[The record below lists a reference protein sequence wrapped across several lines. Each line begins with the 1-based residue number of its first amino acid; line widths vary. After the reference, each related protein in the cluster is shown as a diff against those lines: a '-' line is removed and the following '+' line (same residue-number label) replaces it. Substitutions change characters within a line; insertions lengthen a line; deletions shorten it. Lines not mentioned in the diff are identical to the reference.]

1 MYNTNIEII
10 YRHANFKKYVTCNF
24 KHQFRV
30 ISDRLKY
37 KMYITIAYDLLVRDY
52 SYFYSTVANFS
63 WITLCVLKCVCKVM
77 KPNKYTKNIL
87 EQWKL
92 LLNPQVEK

>member
-1 MYNTNIEII
+1 MYNTNIKII

-24 KHQFRV
+24 KQQFRV
-30 ISDRLKY
+30 ISYR
-37 KMYITIAYDLLVRDY
+37 MYITIAHDLLVRDY
-52 SYFYSTVANFS
+52 SYFYSIFAKFS
-63 WITLCVLKCVCKVM
+63 WITMYVLKCVCKVM